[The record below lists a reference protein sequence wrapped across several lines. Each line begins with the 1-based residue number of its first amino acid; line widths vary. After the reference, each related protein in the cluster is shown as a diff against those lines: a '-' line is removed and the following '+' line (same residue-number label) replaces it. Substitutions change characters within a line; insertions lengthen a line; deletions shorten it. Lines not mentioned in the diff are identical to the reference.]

1 MTLYE
6 YSEEEH
12 RRIQERDKNELK
24 EQLAASETKL
34 AEAETNLKQSESKL
48 AEAETNLKK
57 SETKLTQAIQN
68 TIAMLQSMNDD
79 DSFICSKLC
88 EIYQLSEADA
98 MNCLNKY
105 IFHN

>member
-12 RRIQERDKNELK
+12 RRIQERDKSALK
-24 EQLAASETKL
+24 EQLAASET
-34 AEAETNLKQSESKL
+34 KL

-68 TIAMLQSMNDD
+68 TITVLQSMNDD
-79 DSFICSKLC
+79 DSFSCSKLC

-98 MNCLNKY
+98 MNYLKK
-105 IFHN
+105 